1 MEEFYNTM
9 PDVLSLVDGKLIARE
24 SVMKP
29 SVFKGEIGLTGKF
42 IFILPQ
48 FSTFGVGLFNHENT
62 IKAYFGI
69 NTHEN
74 HFETEEWNSDDN
86 SNLLKQVVDLAYET
100 PFEDSLIKI
109 INLIS
114 PRFETLYE

>member
-29 SVFKGEIGLTGKF
+29 SVFKGEIGPAGKF

-48 FSTFGVGLFNHENT
+48 FSTFGVGLFNH
-62 IKAYFGI
+62 KKYHKSVFR
-69 NTHEN
+69 
-74 HFETEEWNSDDN
+74 
-86 SNLLKQVVDLAYET
+86 Y
-100 PFEDSLIKI
+100 
-109 INLIS
+109 
-114 PRFETLYE
+114 